1 MKRLGFFILIVGLFW
16 GCTSSKE
23 LLQKGRYDQAIRKS
37 AEALREEPK
46 NTEELFVLQEAYTKA
61 NIFDKERISFLKMEN
76 RDGNWLE
83 IYHLYTQLRN
93 RQAIIRSLPPS
104 VRTQFTLVDYNEE
117 IIQSK
122 KSAAEASYQ
131 KGLEY
136 LDRGYRESAR
146 LAWQEFVEVTN
157 IYPDYKNV
165 RQLMAEAKYLGTN
178 FILLRVENNSESV
191 LPADFS
197 NALRKVSFANLNSQ
211 WVQYETNPDST
222 VQYDY
227 AVIVNIQDLQ
237 ISPATIEKRSYT
249 ETKEIQ
255 DGLKYVFDANGNV
268 KKDSLGNDIKVPN
281 MITVSAEI
289 TESVQHKAARVGGSI
304 DYINLNTNQLVKTD
318 NISVNAIF
326 EHFSAVAVGHEEA
339 LSEESQQKVTNRP
352 LPFPSNEMM
361 LMDAAQL
368 LKTKAKAI
376 IYRNRE
382 LLAY

>member
-1 MKRLGFFILIVGLFW
+1 MKRFGFFILIVGLFL

-46 NTEELFVLQEAYTKA
+46 NTEELYVLKESYQKA
-61 NIFDKERISFLKMEN
+61 NLFDKERITFLKMEN

-104 VRTQFTLVDYNEE
+104 VRTQFALVDYNAE
-117 IIQSK
+117 IIHSK
-122 KSAAEASYQ
+122 KAAAEASYQ

-146 LAWQEFVEVTN
+146 LAWQEFVKVTN

-165 RQLMAEAKYLGTN
+165 RQLMAEARFLGTN
-178 FILLRVENNSESV
+178 FVLLQIENNSESV
-191 LPADFS
+191 LPADFDE
-197 NALRKVSFANLNSQ
+197 ALRKISFAKLNSQ
-211 WVQYETNPDST
+211 WVQYETNPDSS

-227 AVIVNIQDLQ
+227 AVIVNIREIQ

-255 DGLKYVFDANGNV
+255 DGMKYVFDANGNV

-281 MITVSAEI
+281 MLTVSAEV
-289 TESVQHKAARVGGSI
+289 TESIQHKAAQVGGSI

-318 NISVNAIF
+318 NISVNAVF
-326 EHFSAVAVGHEEA
+326 EHFSAVASGYEEA
-339 LSEESQQKVTNRP
+339 LSDESLQKIASRP
-352 LPFPSNEMM
+352 LPFPSDEMM

-368 LKTKAKAI
+368 LKDRAKAI
-376 IYRNRE
+376 IYQNRE